1 MMLYVGIVF
10 FGFIL
15 CGICW
20 TSWIYKFVF
29 HQNQE
34 FSAII
39 SINISAI
46 IIYLSFWDSIAM
58 NIRLFDIVPQVS
70 EVLFIIFKTF
80 LLLFK

>member
-15 CGICW
+15 CGIRW

-29 HQNQE
+29 RQNQE

-58 NIRLFDIVPQVS
+58 NMRRFDDCFN
-70 EVLFIIFKTF
+70 FIDQSI
-80 LLLFK
+80 